1 MLGRSKSN
9 GGGSMN
15 RICLGILALGLTPLA
30 ATAQQ
35 APAAAPPASAP
46 EVNPISN
53 GLRSL
58 LAEESINTVAAVE
71 EMPAD
76 KFDFRPTPQQNTF
89 GHLVVH
95 MIRANYGLCALIS
108 GAKTPPS
115 PTLKDNDPKDTLV
128 PALKAS
134 FQFCTDSLA
143 GIDDSHFGEM
153 VPFLNGKMVSRGFMV
168 VTASEDYGDHYS
180 TAAMYLRLNGLL
192 PPTAQ
197 PKK

>member
-1 MLGRSKSN
+1 MK
-9 GGGSMN
+9 
-15 RICLGILALGLTPLA
+15 RILLAILALGLTPVVSP
-30 ATAQQ
+30 AQQ
-35 APAAAPPASAP
+35 APTAAPQAAAP
-46 EVNPISN
+46 ETNPVSN
-53 GLRSL
+53 GFRRLMADEARD
-58 LAEESINTVAAVE
+58 TVAAVE

-76 KFDFRPTPQQNTF
+76 KFNFRPTPQQNTF

-95 MIRANYGLCALIS
+95 MIRANYGLCGLIT
-108 GAKTPPS
+108 GAKPPA
-115 PTLKDNDPKDTLV
+115 PPPLNDDSPKDTLV

-143 GIDDSHFGEM
+143 PIDDSHSGEQ
-153 VPFLNGKMVSRGFMV
+153 VPFIGGKLVSRGFML
-168 VTASEDYGDHYS
+168 VTMSEDLGDHYS